1 MGSVTTET
9 AKATVAERT
18 KEMGVKWRKLTLPT
32 AERIHCGRESTSE
45 EPQGGS
51 WKLEE
56 DRIGLIALDKS
67 TSLICLDPNSR
78 KNLITPTMKP
88 NSRPKKAPKS
98 FG

>member
-1 MGSVTTET
+1 MGSVTMET

-56 DRIGLIALDKS
+56 ARIGPIILDNN
-67 TSLICLDPNSR
+67 TSLICP
-78 KNLITPTMKP
+78 
-88 NSRPKKAPKS
+88 
-98 FG
+98 

>member
-1 MGSVTTET
+1 MGSVTMET

-32 AERIHCGRESTSE
+32 AERIHSGRESTSE

-56 DRIGLIALDKS
+56 VTIGLYNT
-67 TSLICLDPNSR
+67 TSLICPDPNSR
-78 KNLITPTMKP
+78 KNRITPTMKP